1 MNIYD
6 YIMKSNIILT
16 TIKINNAVSPS
27 FVNQEFFFF
36 FFFEK
41 YKKRYVLYFLLI

>member
-36 FFFEK
+36 FFFLRNI
-41 YKKRYVLYFLLI
+41 KKSTFYIFY